1 MACRQP
7 KTAGAK
13 MVKDTQHNIV
23 PIAQDLTSR
32 SIYIVDT
39 FAATNLVRHLDD
51 ASTGGSSPFAVVQLV
66 GLAGI
71 SDLYSGGSDGN
82 KALYALTQTSPEIV
96 PDARC
101 RVAKI
106 DLRQDTGFWELENPV
121 AHVQYR
127 DAVSIAPTPLTCDR
141 ARSSSRPAGV
151 S

>member
-71 SDLYSGGSDGN
+71 SDLYSGGSDTAA
-82 KALYALTQTSPEIV
+82 ALIQRRL
-96 PDARC
+96 
-101 RVAKI
+101 
-106 DLRQDTGFWELENPV
+106 
-121 AHVQYR
+121 
-127 DAVSIAPTPLTCDR
+127 
-141 ARSSSRPAGV
+141 
-151 S
+151 